1 MGNSYSNK
9 SSGNGGMDSSG
20 AHYLGIGENKAHVP
34 PAGSSNSYEGV
45 RKKIDAKDS
54 RAIQANH
61 YTREK
66 MANK

>member
-1 MGNSYSNK
+1 
-9 SSGNGGMDSSG
+9 MDSSG
-20 AHYLGIGENKAHVP
+20 AHYLSIGENKAHVP

-54 RAIQANH
+54 RAIMAKH

-66 MANK
+66 MANR